1 MNGDSN
7 DGKSSSGN
15 VIRYDWYQVL
25 GATPSDK
32 NEKDFTLSILPQ
44 TGNQSNA
51 NSSFSTGASKR

>member
-1 MNGDSN
+1 MEDQVLIYPLMNGDSN

-32 NEKDFTLSILPQ
+32 NEKDFTLSILP
-44 TGNQSNA
+44 
-51 NSSFSTGASKR
+51 